1 MRHCELTAA
10 ALALWGLP
18 VAAYPQPPASDR
30 VVVDV
35 EDCVRLDT
43 RDEQLACYAERV
55 NEVVRAREGN
65 DTSTAAER
73 PAVDAATPEPPSS
86 RASSRAERREA
97 IEVERRRQD
106 AAAKAAA
113 AEEAAQLAAQAAAAV
128 DDPSHIAGEI
138 VASIIALRQV
148 EPDTYLITL
157 DNDQIWRQNQPKRY
171 TLRVGAEVRLRP
183 TEWGPSYRL
192 TDPRVGGFISV
203 KRLR

>member
-73 PAVDAATPEPPSS
+73 
-86 RASSRAERREA
+86 EA
-97 IEVERRRQD
+97 IEVERQRQE

-113 AEEAAQLAAQAAAAV
+113 AVEAAQPAAAV

-138 VASIIALRQV
+138 VASIVALRQV
-148 EPDTYLITL
+148 EPDAYLITL

-183 TEWGPSYRL
+183 GKWGPSYRL
-192 TDPRVGGFISV
+192 TVPRVGGFISV
-203 KRLR
+203 ERLR